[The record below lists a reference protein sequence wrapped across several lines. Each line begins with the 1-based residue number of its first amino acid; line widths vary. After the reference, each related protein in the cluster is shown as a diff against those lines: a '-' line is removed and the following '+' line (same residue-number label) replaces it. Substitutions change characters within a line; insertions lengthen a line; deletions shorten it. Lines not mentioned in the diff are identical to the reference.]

1 MPKKPY
7 NYTDDIDTP
16 LTANEPA
23 LAYAYAENSRTL
35 ATDFDACI
43 DDDDCPDLT
52 ERELEALSRH
62 FEEISAGRP
71 ILSDEEALRSAITI
85 DELLVGIHE
94 DIRKKFASRV

>member
-71 ILSDEEALRSAITI
+71 ILSDEEELRRAITGE
-85 DELLVGIHE
+85 EL
-94 DIRKKFASRV
+94 KKRIFADLEIFFASKR